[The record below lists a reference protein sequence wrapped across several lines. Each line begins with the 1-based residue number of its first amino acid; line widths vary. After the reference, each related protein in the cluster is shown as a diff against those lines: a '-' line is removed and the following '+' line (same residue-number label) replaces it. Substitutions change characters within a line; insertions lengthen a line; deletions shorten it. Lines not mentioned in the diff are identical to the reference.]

1 MSLVTQTGCN
11 NKPRER
17 RVISAF
23 SCIKDGWK
31 KKTRK
36 ISLAAAVS
44 RTLNYTSWLQRS
56 RLYNIWHPISGQKR
70 KKKKEPDD
78 HNASQK
84 DLFTF
89 VCLWLSTLLWRGGF
103 DFRIPSLFNTF
114 VSVCVGILGWQEER
128 TDFHVS
134 DGWLLLSQ
142 RKSQS
147 RSKSMSSRTAAA
159 GQHNLQINHFYFYF
173 ISF

>member
-31 KKTRK
+31 KKNKKKKVLLLLFRGPWIIPLGYSAVVYITFDTRSVAK
-36 ISLAAAVS
+36 
-44 RTLNYTSWLQRS
+44 
-56 RLYNIWHPISGQKR
+56 KER
-70 KKKKEPDD
+70 KKKNLTIIMPVRKIYLHLCVFGSRRYYEEVV
-78 HNASQK
+78 
-84 DLFTF
+84 LIF
-89 VCLWLSTLLWRGGF
+89 VL
-103 DFRIPSLFNTF
+103 SLFNTF

>member
-11 NKPRER
+11 NKPRAER

-31 KKTRK
+31 KPRK
-36 ISLAAAVS
+36 KSLAAAVS

-70 KKKKEPDD
+70 KKKNLTIIMPVRKIYLHLCVFGSRRYYEE
-78 HNASQK
+78 AVLIFIFR
-84 DLFTF
+84 LF
-89 VCLWLSTLLWRGGF
+89 
-103 DFRIPSLFNTF
+103 FNTF
-114 VSVCVGILGWQEER
+114 VSVCVGILGWQEDREPTFTWV
-128 TDFHVS
+128 TDGCSSLNGSLSQDQNPCPV
-134 DGWLLLSQ
+134 GLLLLDNTIC
-142 RKSQS
+142 KSIIS
-147 RSKSMSSRTAAA
+147 
-159 GQHNLQINHFYFYF
+159 